1 MKTALILT
9 LCAFSLLLPVAA
21 AAQDG
26 PPAKD
31 LRARIDALLSPA
43 PDEPTL
49 AELEQAAL
57 ALADADPQ
65 SASGWLAA
73 PNRAALL
80 PVLKLSV
87 NHDMG
92 RNESLDRDQVDPDRY
107 GVDADRGLSFDASAE
122 WNLAELVFNPDE
134 VRVYGALADRAE
146 RRQGLLT
153 TLVGYHFERR
163 RLIVQGAIDPG
174 DDPVA
179 IAERLLRIEE
189 LTAAIDALTGGL
201 LSRTLKRKGGPGKKA
216 R

>member
-1 MKTALILT
+1 VKTAHILP
-9 LCAFSLLLPVAA
+9 LLAGALLAPLAA
-21 AAQDG
+21 AGQDA
-26 PPAKD
+26 PPAAD
-31 LRARIDALLSPA
+31 LRARVEALLAPA
-43 PDEPTL
+43 PDEPPL

-57 ALADADPQ
+57 RLADADPQ

-87 NHDMG
+87 SHDMG
-92 RNESLDRDQVDPDRY
+92 RDESLDRNQVDPDRY
-107 GVDADRGLSFDASAE
+107 GVDSDRGLGFDASAE

-153 TLVGYHFERR
+153 ALVGYHFERR
-163 RLIVQGAIDPG
+163 RLIAQQALAPG
-174 DDPVA
+174 DDPLA
-179 IAERLLRIEE
+179 TAERLLRIEE

-201 LSRTLKRKGGPGKKA
+201 LSRTLKKKGGPGKKA